1 MNTFKFADLKIGM
14 TEEFHTES
22 VRGGAAVHTVDGCP

>member
-22 VRGGAAVHTVDGCP
+22 VRGGGQLYTL

>member
-22 VRGGAAVHTVDGCP
+22 VHGGGRLYTL